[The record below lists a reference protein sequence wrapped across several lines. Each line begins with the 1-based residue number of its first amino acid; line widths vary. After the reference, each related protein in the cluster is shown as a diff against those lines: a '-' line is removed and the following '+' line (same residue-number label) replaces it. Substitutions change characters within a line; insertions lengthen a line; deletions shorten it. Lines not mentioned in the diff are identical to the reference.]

1 MGRVLINEDTLI
13 ALGQA
18 IRTKTDNNIKL
29 TPSQLVTEIN
39 NNLYGMRM
47 INESDYNNLG
57 NKKDML
63 YLIPAES
70 VGSSTN
76 KKYRTIPGSVDV
88 TVTCDDIDNGVFI
101 NQYFDKSIDTLTV
114 TAGSH
119 SVFNSPQDITNRKYL
134 DVKRIILDNTITDI
148 GTGAFNNLDRLE
160 EVELHIQ
167 YANTKQYTYTQT
179 VYSDGANRT
188 NTDIINMYTFDAETF
203 STCSNLYRIKICDD
217 CNIDGLA
224 PYALSGC
231 SSLVEFICEDRQ
243 SPDLHNHLIVLDHA
257 FSDCSNL
264 VYVKGKLNFYN
275 TKYRKHTPIA
285 KEVFSGCY
293 KLKYMSGLNENY
305 DVING
310 IYEKIPFEDGFENC
324 HSLTDV
330 TLNSG
335 YIATHLFKGAKNI
348 KYVTITDFNIIETGA
363 FLNNASLIQV
373 IIEDTGNVTD
383 NIIAYRAFEGCTNL
397 NSVNLSNSNLV
408 TLSNL
413 AFKNCTNLKNLNLSL
428 STLTQIY
435 ADTDGSPFINSGV
448 EKINLTDANIT
459 STYYT
464 FYGTSHLTEV
474 KLPTVLT
481 TIGVFTFK
489 NSSLT
494 TLKIPDNVTTLDDDA
509 FADSNISTIDW
520 GNAVITSMG
529 NRVFANSGL
538 LSFTVPSMITNLGNS
553 CFSNSRI
560 QTITIHDNITKINS
574 SCFAYS
580 DIATINLTA
589 NNTIDNIEAKAF
601 FQCTSLTSLDF
612 TKFKVSNIRAAAFS
626 KSGITSLDFSDITKA
641 LKLWGQTFQNC
652 TALTAIDLSAP
663 YSLTLSSSEFSN
675 CTALTT
681 ITFPSVA
688 TYLDMSSATNLFE
701 NCTALQS
708 VNLVTPITV
717 LPSSIFKGCSTLA
730 TVILP
735 DTITTIG
742 NSAFEN
748 CVLLDNIT
756 SPTNTTTLGL
766 PTNLTDIGS
775 RAFANTKLTGVVD
788 IDNTITTN
796 ISAFAGC
803 KYLTKIVIRKP
814 MSSTLST
821 GDNSAFVGC
830 EALTEVRLYVPSGYS
845 DFTRITQS
853 CFSGCTNLTTVY
865 IPATVTFIM
874 ANAFLGCRS
883 LTDVYFEGTEAQW
896 NSITISS
903 SGNSKL
909 TEATKH
915 FESV

>member
-18 IRTKTDNNIKL
+18 IRTKTDNEIKL
-29 TPSQLVTEIN
+29 TPSQLVTEVN
-39 NNLYGMRM
+39 NNLYGMRL
-47 INESDYNNLG
+47 INESDYINLG

-70 VGSSTN
+70 VGSTSD
-76 KKYRTIPGSVDV
+76 KVYRAVPDSIDV
-88 TVTCDDIDNGVFI
+88 TVTCDDIDSGVFI

-114 TAGSH
+114 TAGYY
-119 SVFNSPQDITNRKYL
+119 SVFNSPQDITNGKYL

-148 GTGAFNNLDRLE
+148 GIGAFNNLDRLE

-179 VYSDGANRT
+179 VYYNGANHT
-188 NTDIINMYTFDAETF
+188 STDVIDIYTFNAYTF
-203 STCSNLYRIKICDD
+203 SNCSNLYRIKICDD
-217 CNIDGLA
+217 CNINGLA

-231 SSLVEFICEDRQ
+231 SSLVEFVCEDRQ
-243 SPDLHNHLIVLDHA
+243 SYDYLIVLDHA
-257 FSDCSNL
+257 FSNCSNL

-275 TKYRKHTPIA
+275 SQWYKHTPIA

-293 KLKYMSGLNENY
+293 KLKYMSGLNETY
-305 DVING
+305 SG
-310 IYEKIPFEDGFENC
+310 IRYCEKIPFEDGFENC

-330 TLNSG
+330 TLNCD
-335 YIATHLFKGAKNI
+335 YIAKHLFKGAKNI
-348 KYVTITDFNIIETGA
+348 QYVTITRFMNIATEA
-363 FLNNASLIQV
+363 FLNNTSLIGV
-373 IIEDTGNVTD
+373 TIEGNSNTD
-383 NIIAYRAFEGCTNL
+383 AMIAYRAFEGCTNL
-397 NSVNLSNSNLV
+397 GSVDLSNSK
-408 TLSNL
+408 LSIIEGL

-428 STLTQIY
+428 STLTQIN

-459 STYYT
+459 STFYT

-481 TIGVFTFK
+481 TIGAYTFK

-494 TLKIPDNVTTLDDDA
+494 TLKIPDNVTTLGDDA
-509 FADSNISTIDW
+509 FNSSNISTIDW

-538 LSFTVPSMITNLGNS
+538 LSFTVPDMITNLGNS

-560 QTITIHDNITKINS
+560 QTITIHDSITKINS

-589 NNTIDNIEAKAF
+589 NNTIDDIEANAF
-601 FQCTSLTSLDF
+601 FQCTNLTSLDF
-612 TKFKVSNIRAAAFS
+612 TEFKVSNIRASAFS

-652 TALTAIDLSAP
+652 TSLTTIDLSAP

-708 VNLVTPITV
+708 VNLAAPITA
-717 LPSSIFKGCSTLA
+717 LPASVFKGCSTLA

-748 CVLLDNIT
+748 CVLLDDIT
-756 SPTNTTTLGL
+756 TPTNTTTLGL
-766 PTNLTDIGS
+766 PTNLTAIGS

-788 IDNTITTN
+788 IDSTITTN

-814 MSSTLST
+814 KTVVLST

-865 IPATVTFIM
+865 IPATVTAIN
-874 ANAFLGCRS
+874 ANAFLNCIS

-903 SGNSKL
+903 SGNSAL
-909 TEATKH
+909 TAATKH

>member
-18 IRTKTDNNIKL
+18 IRTKTDNEIKL
-29 TPSQLVTEIN
+29 TPSQLVTEVN
-39 NNLYGMRM
+39 NNLYGMRL
-47 INESDYNNLG
+47 INESDYINLG

-70 VGSSTN
+70 VGSASD
-76 KKYRTIPGSVDV
+76 KVYRAVPDSIDV
-88 TVTCDDIDNGVFI
+88 TVTCDDIDSGLFI

-114 TAGSH
+114 TAGFH
-119 SVFNSPQDITNRKYL
+119 SVFNSPQDITNGKYL
-134 DVKRIILDNTITDI
+134 DVKRIILDDTITDI

-179 VYSDGANRT
+179 VASQT
-188 NTDIINMYTFDAETF
+188 HTDVIDIYTFNAYTF
-203 STCSNLYRIKICDD
+203 SNCSNLYRIKICDD
-217 CNIDGLA
+217 CNINGLA

-231 SSLVEFICEDRQ
+231 SSLVEFVCEDRQ
-243 SPDLHNHLIVLDHA
+243 SYNYLIVLDHA
-257 FSDCSNL
+257 FSNCSNL
-264 VYVKGKLNFYN
+264 VYVKGRLIFYN
-275 TKYRKHTPIA
+275 TAYTKHTPIA

-305 DVING
+305 DVSG
-310 IYEKIPFEDGFENC
+310 FYKKIPFEDGFENC

-348 KYVTITDFNIIETGA
+348 NYVTITNFNIIETEA
-363 FLNNASLIQV
+363 FLNNTSLIQV

-383 NIIAYRAFEGCTNL
+383 NIIGYRAFEGCTNL

-408 TLSNL
+408 TLSNR
-413 AFKNCTNLKNLNLSL
+413 AFRNCTNLKNLNLSL

-435 ADTDGSPFINSGV
+435 ADADGSPFINSGV

-459 STYYT
+459 STFYT

-481 TIGVFTFK
+481 TIGAYTFK

-494 TLKIPDNVTTLDDDA
+494 TLKIPDNVTTLGNDA
-509 FADSNISTIDW
+509 FNSSNISTINW

-529 NRVFANSGL
+529 NYVFANSGL
-538 LSFTVPSMITNLGNS
+538 LSFTVPDMIINLGDY

-574 SCFAYS
+574 NCFANS

-589 NNTIDNIEAKAF
+589 NNTIDDIETKAF

-612 TKFKVSNIRAAAFS
+612 TEFKVSNIRNSAFS

-652 TALTAIDLSAP
+652 TSLTTIDLSAP

-708 VNLVTPITV
+708 VNLVTPITA
-717 LPSSIFKGCSTLA
+717 LPASIFKGCNTLA

-742 NSAFEN
+742 NSAFDN
-748 CVLLDNIT
+748 CVLLDDIT
-756 SPTNTTTLGL
+756 TPTNTTALGL
-766 PTNLTDIGS
+766 PTNLTAIGS

-788 IDNTITTN
+788 IDSTITTN

-814 MSSTLST
+814 KSIILST
-821 GDNSAFVGC
+821 VDYSAFVGC

-845 DFTRITQS
+845 DFTRITPS

-865 IPATVTFIM
+865 IPATVTHIM
-874 ANAFLGCRS
+874 ANAFAGCES
-883 LTDVYFEGTEAQW
+883 LRDIYFEGTETQW
-896 NSITISS
+896 NEINISS
-903 SGNSKL
+903 TGNSRL
-909 TEATKH
+909 AAATKH

>member
-18 IRTKTDNNIKL
+18 IRTKTDNEIKL
-29 TPSQLVTEIN
+29 TPSQLVTEVN
-39 NNLYGMRM
+39 NNLYGMRL

-70 VGSSTN
+70 VGSTSD
-76 KKYRTIPGSVDV
+76 KVYRAVPDSIDV

-114 TAGSH
+114 TAGFH
-119 SVFNSPQDITNRKYL
+119 SVFNSPQDITNGKYL

-179 VYSDGANRT
+179 VYHDYDNHT
-188 NTDIINMYTFDAETF
+188 NTDVIDIYTFDAHTF
-203 STCSNLYRIKICDD
+203 SYCSNLYRIKICDD

-243 SPDLHNHLIVLDHA
+243 SQGLHNYLIVLDHA
-257 FSDCSNL
+257 FSNCSNL
-264 VYVKGKLNFYN
+264 VYVKGKLKFYS
-275 TKYRKHTPIA
+275 TQWYKHTPIA

-305 DVING
+305 DVSG
-310 IYEKIPFEDGFENC
+310 FYKKIPFEDGFENC

-330 TLNSG
+330 TLDSS

-348 KYVTITDFNIIETGA
+348 KYVTITNFNIIETAA
-363 FLNNASLIQV
+363 FLNNTSLIQV
-373 IIEDTGNVTD
+373 IIEGVNGD
-383 NIIAYRAFEGCTNL
+383 IIGYRAFEGCTNL

-408 TLSNL
+408 TLSGL

-428 STLTQIY
+428 STLTHIS

-459 STYYT
+459 STFYT

-481 TIGVFTFK
+481 TIGAYTFK

-494 TLKIPDNVTTLDDDA
+494 TLKIPDNVTTLGDDA
-509 FADSNISTIDW
+509 FASSNISTIDW

-589 NNTIDNIEAKAF
+589 NNTIDDIEANAF

-612 TKFKVSNIRAAAFS
+612 TEFKVSNIRAAAFS

-652 TALTAIDLSAP
+652 TSLTTIDLSAP

-675 CTALTT
+675 CNALTT

-708 VNLVTPITV
+708 VNLTTPITT
-717 LPSSIFKGCSTLA
+717 LPLSMFKGCNTLA
-730 TVILP
+730 TVVLP

-814 MSSTLST
+814 RSSILST

-830 EALTEVRLYVPSGYS
+830 ESLTEVRLYVPSGYS

-865 IPATVTFIM
+865 IPATVTSIM

-909 TEATKH
+909 TEAAKH